1 MLEVLMINNS
11 NFRRFKT
18 EITDLYNSFR
28 KEEYDGEPIKEKDLQ
43 HFINCPSIKGW
54 IIVDS
59 NLVRGILLSSI
70 SDGKSEVMLINID
83 KYYRGNK
90 YGSML
95 MNRYI
100 DYSKRHKVTEWIVYC
115 NKLKKSLLKDF
126 YSKFGYTEVESHLGE
141 REDFLSFSMSATKP
155 NTYKIVNK

>member
-1 MLEVLMINNS
+1 MLEIVMICNS

-43 HFINCPSIKGW
+43 HFINCPSVKGW
-54 IIVDS
+54 IIVDV
-59 NLVRGILLSSI
+59 NKVIGILLASI
-70 SDGKSEVMLINID
+70 ADGKSEVMLVNISKD
-83 KYYRGNK
+83 YRGHN

-95 MNRYI
+95 MNRYV
-100 DYSKRHKVTEWIVYC
+100 DYSKRHKVTEWIIYC

-126 YSKFGYTEVESHLGE
+126 YSRFGYTEVEPHPDE
-141 REDFLSFSMSATKP
+141 REDFLSFSMRTNKP
-155 NTYKIVNK
+155 NIFKIDNK